1 MLAMGGGLL
10 VNGSRCWAEAR
21 PLVIC
26 TVADCSVVLS
36 ASVTVAP
43 LSITTA
49 VEAPSPLASFQ
60 VVAPAVSV
68 TTGRGSVGTRSE
80 ERRVGEECRSR
91 GLPDHLKKKM
101 ETGRCAGGLLKDS

>member
-1 MLAMGGGLL
+1 MLPIVAGLL
-10 VNGSRCWAEAR
+10 VNASTSSAEAR

-68 TTGRGSVGTRSE
+68 TTRRGSVGTRG
-80 ERRVGEECRSR
+80 RALGLAGLSR
-91 GLPDHLKKKM
+91 GPSLTVK
-101 ETGRCAGGLLKDS
+101 RSGGLGPGGVWRVFL

>member
-68 TTGRGSVGTRSE
+68 TTGRGSVGTR
-80 ERRVGEECRSR
+80 
-91 GLPDHLKKKM
+91 
-101 ETGRCAGGLLKDS
+101 GRALVLTVLSSVPALAVELMGRLVP